1 MALGVCPAVGINSA
15 YTDLVDP
22 DKGGLHLDY
31 SQSAAS
37 AAHRVLEAL
46 EDPQALRAMGKRARE
61 RLSQEYPPLEQA
73 LDDFLMQAAKPQ
85 PLDRPGV
92 RTEPRLL
99 QMKIS

>member
-1 MALGVCPAVGINSA
+1 
-15 YTDLVDP
+15 
-22 DKGGLHLDY
+22 
-31 SQSAAS
+31 
-37 AAHRVLEAL
+37 
-46 EDPQALRAMGKRARE
+46 MGKRARE
-61 RLSQEYPPLEQA
+61 RLTREYPPLEQA